1 MQVSGD
7 GTRSR
12 CCGAGGDFRAADLV
26 ALTLTLT
33 LIVPVVPGLMP
44 SALAQA
50 PGPELFAKEPRTP
63 LELWDAVDYLLRT
76 DQAKKAVPYLDKFM
90 KSRLDDATWI
100 AIRNRYGPES
110 ILRLNDDA
118 ATRPFAKPLV
128 EAMVAAAR
136 KYATRPERIARF
148 ITELTGTA
156 QEQDYAVRHLREA
169 GPDAVPFLVDALSH
183 PGLSAEDRRLMLHN
197 IGRLDR
203 SVVPPL
209 IAVLDSPDPVVVA
222 DAARVLGMIG
232 DKQAIPHLTFLAAS
246 ATVPPAVRTAAQ
258 AAIADLT
265 GRPSAVQPRT
275 SVQVLTAAAWSYHR
289 HQVELTGDPVVIWVW
304 DKGRKAPLPR
314 EVPRTQAEATI
325 GLRLVK
331 EALRLDPNDRDA
343 QVAQLSLALEKAVER
358 VGFTSFPAQDQATF
372 TAATA
377 NGPFILGEVLKTAI
391 ADGKT
396 DLAAAAAMA
405 LAQVTDRAALSG
417 TGRPHPL
424 VDALY
429 APGRRAQF
437 AAAKALVTLSPTQPF
452 PGSSRVVPT
461 LARFVISQALPRAV
475 VIDGNPNRGSHLAG
489 FLANLGYDSEL
500 ELTGNRGF
508 RAAAESADVELLLIS
523 YDLFREGWGLNDTLA
538 NLRADART
546 AAIPVFIYGPL
557 DVKIKRPNLEH
568 DYPGIKFLVQPVDAG
583 TLQRQL
589 KVLPVELS
597 EVERAGY
604 AREATVLL
612 AQIARERRSPLAVDV
627 TAAEPMLAVALG
639 RAETAPNAATALSN
653 IPDPDAQRNLAG
665 LVLDPSRDPALRRQT
680 AAQLVRSIRRF
691 GRLVTAGQEARLVT
705 ALREETDP
713 DVRNDLTMIVRTLGP
728 VRPVGLSRPPGASV
742 PSGSPTPAHTPPT
755 PPPAPPQPRA
765 NR

>member
-1 MQVSGD
+1 
-7 GTRSR
+7 
-12 CCGAGGDFRAADLV
+12 V